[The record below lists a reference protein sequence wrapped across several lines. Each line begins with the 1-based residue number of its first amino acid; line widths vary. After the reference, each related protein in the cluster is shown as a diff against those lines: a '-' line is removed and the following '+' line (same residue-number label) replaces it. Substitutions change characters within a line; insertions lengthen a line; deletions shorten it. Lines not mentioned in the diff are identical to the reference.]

1 MIYISIIVLVIL
13 GIYFLTAYYFN
24 QIITRKVADEESM
37 LEDQVNRKLVDKEYY
52 DNLHKE
58 EVTLTSHDGLKL
70 RGIFID
76 KGSKNTII
84 FCHGITVGLIW
95 SLKYIKIFEKRGWN
109 ILLYDH
115 RRHGQSQGKYS
126 TYGYLEK
133 KDLDLWVN
141 WVIDKKR
148 KDSIIGLHGESMGAA
163 TTLQY
168 LEINKYVKFIIADC
182 AFSDLTELLSR
193 KIKEDYN
200 IMLYPLLH
208 LSNLLTKIKAKF
220 YYQWVKPI
228 ESVKKSTIPVM
239 FIHGNKDYFVPWD
252 MSISMYNAKVKGI
265 KRLYIAEGA
274 AHARAIEVDK
284 ERYEKEVMLFVE
296 EVLKKG

>member
-1 MIYISIIVLVIL
+1 MIYISIIVLVTL
-13 GIYFLTAYYFN
+13 GIYFLTTYYFN

-141 WVIDKKR
+141 WVIDKKG

-200 IMLYPLLH
+200 IILYPLLH

-252 MSISMYNAKVKGI
+252 MSISMYNAKSKGI